1 MLIRTATRLTLL
13 ALLPLALNGCTA
25 VQRFVMGDPGSPREP
40 EETRSANPPANPPAG
55 RNDSGEGATT
65 RPRRETVPPN
75 PEAATAT
82 SEESIEVRR
91 KALSSSGTRII
102 VSIGARALWLMRGDE
117 VLHSAPVAV
126 GKHDG
131 FTYRGKSYNFRT
143 PVGVRK
149 VLAKS
154 PDPIWTPPDWHYFEK
169 IVERG
174 LDPVQ
179 LEPGMKVELEDGT
192 YIEVRGDDVGRVNNF
207 GNFAP
212 FTPGNEIVFD
222 GKLFI
227 PPFGTNQRRIP
238 EILGEYKLEMGDAYL
253 IHGTPERYTIGEA
266 VSHGCVR
273 MYNEDVSRLYE
284 LVPVG
289 TAIYIF

>member
-1 MLIRTATRLTLL
+1 MLHRTAPRFVLL

-25 VQRFVMGDPGSPREP
+25 VQRFVMGDPEPSPEP
-40 EETRSANPPANPPAG
+40 EETRSARSRG
-55 RNDSGEGATT
+55 SRNDGGEGTPT
-65 RPRRETVPPN
+65 RRRRESVPPT
-75 PEAATAT
+75 PEAVAAT
-82 SEESIEVRR
+82 SDASIEVRR
-91 KALSSSGTRII
+91 KALSASGTRII
-102 VSIGARALWLMRGDE
+102 VSIDARALWLMRGDE

-126 GKHDG
+126 GKHDR

-169 IVERG
+169 VAERG
-174 LDPVQ
+174 LDPIQ

-192 YIEVRGDDVGRVNNF
+192 RIEVRGDEVGRVNKF

-238 EILGEYKLEMGDAYL
+238 EILGNYKLEMGDAYL

-289 TAIYIF
+289 TGIYIF

>member
-1 MLIRTATRLTLL
+1 MFIRTATRLTLL

-40 EETRSANPPANPPAG
+40 EEARSASPPTG
-55 RNDSGEGATT
+55 RNDSGEGTTT
-65 RPRRETVPPN
+65 RRRRETVPPN

-91 KALSSSGTRII
+91 KALSASGTRII

-126 GKHDG
+126 GKHDR

-192 YIEVRGDDVGRVNNF
+192 HIEVRGDDVGRVNNF